1 MPEQY
6 VSPLMFRLKKSGSS
20 QGNAAEKITLEG
32 LAIHVPKIHLATEAE
47 EVLKSNPE
55 LPFAERRKLDRMIYE
70 GAESK
75 EYLILLAIPLIK
87 TLAIVEH
94 RRREAWGT
102 RVTVEDLVSEGI
114 VGFLKG
120 LNKYNPDGN
129 HKSAT
134 NYLGQWIISA
144 MKRNVEELDHD
155 FSVPYETIERWRK
168 IRAIRSRLSNELG
181 RDPSDQEIVDEANN
195 PQIYGDQMLGRVE
208 KREATSA
215 SAARRKLQV
224 RHIEEERENASR
236 TGVFLGEEYGQ
247 GTDED
252 SAGSTIDTSGAYD
265 VTKDEYGSREAT
277 IEGVERKSAEE
288 ALQEVIRKT
297 LDRMR
302 IASTQADII
311 RRKYGLEPY
320 DEPQKLKDISTETS
334 VPKHKVTKIVEEFSK
349 ALTTPHSEFHE
360 IVASMSHDER
370 ESVNLSY
377 VVRTLGTFD
386 ITQRTPMKKD
396 LLVDISTTSTLVP
409 ETRSALGF
417 VATFKCSKDG
427 GMITRHYR
435 NEEETPNVIR
445 CSHCNS
451 ASPRVFSA

>member
-6 VSPLMFRLKKSGSS
+6 TSPLMSRLKASGF
-20 QGNAAEKITLEG
+20 QNEKITLEG
-32 LAIHVPKIHLATEAE
+32 LAEHVPNIHQGTEAE
-47 EVLKSNPE
+47 ETLRNNPT
-55 LPFAERRKLDRMIYE
+55 LPFSERRQLERTVYE
-70 GAESK
+70 GTKSK
-75 EYLILLAIPLIK
+75 EYLILLALPLIK
-87 TLAIVEH
+87 TLAIKEH
-94 RRREAWGT
+94 QRREAWGT
-102 RVTVEDLVSEGI
+102 RVTIEDLISEGI

-134 NYLGQWIISA
+134 NYLGQWIVSA

-155 FSVPYETIERWRK
+155 FSVPYESIERWRK
-168 IRAIRSRLSNELG
+168 IRAIRSRLANELG
-181 RDPSDQEIVDEANN
+181 HEPTDEEIVEEANK

-208 KREATSA
+208 KVEATSA
-215 SAARRKLQV
+215 SAARRKIQV
-224 RHIEEERENASR
+224 RHIEEERAHASR
-236 TGVFLGEEYGQ
+236 TGMVLAEYTQ
-247 GTDED
+247 LQDDDANNASSME
-252 SAGSTIDTSGAYD
+252 TSGAYD
-265 VTKDEYGSREAT
+265 VTKDEYSQMRESSA
-277 IEGVERKSAEE
+277 EGVERRSAEA
-288 ALQEVIRKT
+288 ALQEIIRKT

-320 DEPQKLKDISTETS
+320 DEAQKLKDISTETS

-360 IVASMSHDER
+360 IVFYMSPDER
-370 ESVNLSY
+370 ESVNLGY
-377 VVRTLGTFD
+377 VIKTLGEFD
-386 ITQRTPMKKD
+386 KSKRTPLKRE
-396 LLVDISTTSTLVP
+396 LILEVSTANTLIP

-427 GMITRHYR
+427 NVFTRHYR
-435 NEEETPNVIR
+435 HEEDAPNVVR

-451 ASPRVFSA
+451 ASPRVFS